1 MGSKER
7 SRNLTRAFVRKSIGA
22 MSMPEKQTT
31 AIRVLYFGLV
41 RNVVKEPEETVSL
54 PVGATVREL
63 IEILCQSHGEALR
76 DALFTAES
84 TLGSSVM
91 VLLDGANILSR
102 RGLDTRIE
110 GEQAMHVLLTTT
122 AMAGG

>member
-1 MGSKER
+1 MMS
-7 SRNLTRAFVRKSIGA
+7 SIH
-22 MSMPEKQTT
+22 KQT
-31 AIRVLYFGLV
+31 AIQVHYFGLV
-41 RNVVKEPEETVSL
+41 RNVVKKPEETVTV

-63 IEILCQSHGEALR
+63 IELLCQTHGEALR

-91 VLLDGANILSR
+91 VLLDGTNVLSR
-102 RGLDTRIE
+102 QGLETRIE
-110 GEQAMHVLLTTT
+110 GEQSMHVLLTTT

>member
-1 MGSKER
+1 MVSLNER
-7 SRNLTRAFVRKSIGA
+7 QI
-22 MSMPEKQTT
+22 
-31 AIRVLYFGLV
+31 AIEVLYFGLV
-41 RNVVKEPEETVSL
+41 RNVVKKSEETVTV

-63 IEILCQSHGEALR
+63 IEILCQTHGEALR

-91 VLLDGANILSR
+91 VLLDGTNVLSR
-102 RGLDTRIE
+102 QGLETRIE
-110 GEQAMHVLLTTT
+110 GEQSLHVLLTTT